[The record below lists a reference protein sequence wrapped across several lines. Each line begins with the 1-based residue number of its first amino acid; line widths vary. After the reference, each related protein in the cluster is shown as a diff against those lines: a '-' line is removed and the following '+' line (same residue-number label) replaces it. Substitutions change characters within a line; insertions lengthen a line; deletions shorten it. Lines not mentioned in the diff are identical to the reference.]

1 MTPNTHTVMV
11 AGADGQLGRA
21 IVDRFGRGASVH
33 ALNRRDLDIT
43 DAAAVAAAVARL
55 RPTLIV
61 NCAAF
66 NDVDGAQQ
74 QQAVAFAVNGLAPG
88 ILARAAQGVEAAFVH
103 YSTDFVFAGRED
115 RAWTE
120 DDAPEPLSVYAQSK
134 LVGEWMARDCARH
147 YTLRVESLFGGSL
160 RRSTIDRVVTSLG
173 EGRPMNLFSD
183 RTVSPSFVDDVAEA
197 TWQLVSTRAE
207 HGLYHCVNTGATTWL
222 AVGQTVARTLGI
234 DESLIVPTSV
244 AGVVMKAPRPQYA
257 VLSNEK
263 LSRAGV
269 VMPRWEDAIARYLSR
284 LPA

>member
-1 MTPNTHTVMV
+1 MTSPTSIVLV
-11 AGADGQLGRA
+11 VGADGQLGRA
-21 IVDRFGRGASVH
+21 IVERFSREAIVH

-43 DAAAVAAAVARL
+43 DAAAVPSAVARL
-55 RPTLIV
+55 SPTLIV

-74 QQAVAFAVNGLAPG
+74 QQPVAFAINGLAPG
-88 ILARAAQGVEAAFVH
+88 ILARAAQEAGAVFVH

-120 DDAPEPLSVYAQSK
+120 TDPPEPQSVYAQSK
-134 LVGEWMARDCARH
+134 LVGEWMARDCRQH
-147 YTLRVESLFGGSL
+147 YVLRVESLFGGSL
-160 RRSTIDRVVTSLG
+160 GRSTIDRVVAALRQ
-173 EGRPMNLFSD
+173 GRPMNLFHD

-197 TWQLVSTRAE
+197 TWQLVNRRAE
-207 HGLYHCVNTGATTWL
+207 PGVYHCVNSGATTWL
-222 AVGQTVARTLGI
+222 GVGQTVARTLGV

-244 AGVVMKAPRPQYA
+244 ADVAMKAPRPRFA

-263 LSRAGV
+263 LARAGV
-269 VMPRWEDAIARYLSR
+269 IMPRWDEAVARYLSR

>member
-55 RPTLIV
+55 QPTLIV

-88 ILARAAQGVEAAFVH
+88 ILARAAQHAGAAFVH

-160 RRSTIDRVVTSLG
+160 RRSTIDRVVASLG

-197 TWQLVSTRAE
+197 TWRLVSTRAE

-222 AVGQTVARTLGI
+222 AVGQTVARTLGL

-263 LSRAGV
+263 LSRSGV

>member
-1 MTPNTHTVMV
+1 MTRSTPVALV

-21 IVDRFGRGASVH
+21 IVERFGREASVQ
-33 ALNRRDLDIT
+33 ALNRRELDIT

-55 RPTLIV
+55 QPTLIV

-74 QQAVAFAVNGLAPG
+74 QQAVAFAINGLAPG
-88 ILARAAQGVEAAFVH
+88 ILARAAQTAGAAFVH
-103 YSTDFVFAGRED
+103 YSTDFVFAGREE

-120 DDAPEPLSVYAQSK
+120 ADPPEPQSVYAQSK
-134 LVGEWMARDCARH
+134 LVGEWLARDCDRH
-147 YTLRVESLFGGSL
+147 YVLRVESLFGGSL
-160 RRSTIDRVVTSLG
+160 RRSTIDRVVSAL
-173 EGRPMNLFSD
+173 

-197 TWQLVSTRAE
+197 TWRLLERHAE
-207 HGLYHCVNTGATTWL
+207 YGVYHCVNGGATTWTE
-222 AVGQTVARTLGI
+222 VGQTVARTLGL

-244 AGVVMKAPRPQYA
+244 TDVVMKAPRPQFA

-263 LSRAGV
+263 LARAGV
-269 VMPRWEDAIARYLSR
+269 TMPRWEDAVARYLSR

>member
-222 AVGQTVARTLGI
+222 AVGQTVARTLGL